1 MAGRGGLDDAAGA
14 MVVARHIVLLA
25 VRGDPRGMAVQRF
38 AVMAGAQ
45 RDAILPQVARRVMAQ
60 RSLGD
65 DARGVVPGRALDQL
79 DVMLF
84 LRGRLLG
91 HVDLAA
97 AEHCAAR
104 RRCHQLHHC
113 RANRHCPVLSF
124 LRPG

>member
-45 RDAILPQVARRVMAQ
+45 RHAILPHVARGAMAQ
-60 RSLGD
+60 RPLGD
-65 DARGVVPGRALDQL
+65 DARGVMPGRTLDQL
-79 DVMLF
+79 DVVHF
-84 LRGRLLG
+84 LRGGLLR
-91 HVDLAA
+91 HVDRAA

-104 RRCHQLHHC
+104 RRSHQLHHC